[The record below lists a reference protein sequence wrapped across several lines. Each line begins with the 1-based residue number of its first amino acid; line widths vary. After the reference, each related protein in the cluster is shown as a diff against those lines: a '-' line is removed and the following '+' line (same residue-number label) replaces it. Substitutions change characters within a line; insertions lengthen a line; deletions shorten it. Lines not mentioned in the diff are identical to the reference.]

1 MVINKM
7 QLRGTVKKQLG
18 RFHLEASFA
27 LDGQRMGLFG
37 PSGSG
42 KSTWVSL
49 LAGLLQPDEGEVF
62 FDDTCLFSSTRKI
75 CVPPEQRQIAVVF
88 QDACLFPHLSVLK
101 NLRYGFKRCAQPDR
115 RITLEAVV
123 EVLKLGGMLDRGIQF
138 LSGGEKQRVALGRAL
153 LSNPRLLLLDEPISA
168 LDETLKT
175 PIMAY
180 LSRIYESFAVPFVL
194 ISHSLLE
201 LRLMTD
207 QVLLFEQG
215 RTNGHA
221 SPEELALQQMGTS
234 PSGYLNLLRLAAPR
248 QVNHLYGYPW
258 GKNELWL
265 AEESKSAQ
273 PVFLLS
279 SKDIIL
285 FKRHP
290 EAISARNLLDCR
302 VARRF
307 EMGNRAGID
316 LDCGGEHLIAEVM
329 KETADELGIQPG
341 LRLYAAIKAT
351 AFRELS

>member
-1 MVINKM
+1 
-7 QLRGTVKKQLG
+7 
-18 RFHLEASFA
+18 
-27 LDGQRMGLFG
+27 
-37 PSGSG
+37 
-42 KSTWVSL
+42 
-49 LAGLLQPDEGEVF
+49 
-62 FDDTCLFSSTRKI
+62 
-75 CVPPEQRQIAVVF
+75 
-88 QDACLFPHLSVLK
+88 
-101 NLRYGFKRCAQPDR
+101 
-115 RITLEAVV
+115 
-123 EVLKLGGMLDRGIQF
+123 
-138 LSGGEKQRVALGRAL
+138 
-153 LSNPRLLLLDEPISA
+153 
-168 LDETLKT
+168 
-175 PIMAY
+175 MAY

-234 PSGYLNLLRLAAPR
+234 PSGYLNLFRLAPPR